1 MISRFFSVNS
11 VRLIASVMMTGVAA
25 LLVLSMVGG
34 AFGQAQT
41 GRTYTREDFINVDGG
56 SLSEK
61 LDRAQQ
67 QFKSAKQGDS
77 YWVAY
82 HFQAREGINVGP
94 FSGYVYEDS
103 DGIRLYHKEN
113 PDGVAVFF
121 LMDAS
126 GSKIELTRIKTLNL
140 NEGYLFENRPVYWL
154 GSVDTAQSLTHL
166 QSITRSQ
173 SDNKDIVG
181 AALRAIS
188 IHSSPQVIPL
198 LKEVALKDASYDLQ
212 RSAIRGLGRIPAKE
226 SLDALDEIF
235 AAVGNTGLKQ
245 ETIRSYG
252 NNGDHIGERRV
263 LDKLTAIAKSDSEN
277 LDVRTEAIKRIA
289 SFRGDAVVDR
299 LFDIY
304 NSLGDRNVKAGILQ
318 QVTSRGT
325 REDHVLQQ
333 LTAIAKKEQDASLQ
347 GEAVRR
353 ISVGTTSDNPEG
365 AINALID
372 LYDSTPNDSVKEEVI
387 KGLGRSKNRKAINKL
402 LSIAEKDANPRLRQ
416 SAVKRLSSNG
426 ISSY

>member
-1 MISRFFSVNS
+1 
-11 VRLIASVMMTGVAA
+11 MTG
-25 LLVLSMVGG
+25 LLVLCYISG
-34 AFGQAQT
+34 AFAQDQT
-41 GRTYTREDFINVDGG
+41 SRTYTREDFINVDGA
-56 SLSEK
+56 SLAEK
-61 LDRAQQ
+61 LDRAEK
-67 QFKSAKQGDS
+67 QFKGAKQGDS

-121 LMDAS
+121 LMDAT
-126 GSKIELTRIKTLNL
+126 GSKTELTRIKTLNL

-154 GSVDTAQSLTHL
+154 GSADTAQSVSHL
-166 QSITRSQ
+166 QTIMRSN
-173 SDNKDIVG
+173 SDNKDIMG
-181 AALRAIS
+181 GALRAIA
-188 IHSSPQVIPL
+188 IHSIPQVIPL

-212 RSAIRGLGRIPAKE
+212 RSAIRNLGRIPAKE

-235 AAVGNTGLKQ
+235 SAIGNTGLKQ

-252 NNGDHIGERRV
+252 SNGDHIGEKRV
-263 LDKLTAIAKSDSEN
+263 LDKLTSIAKTDSEN
-277 LDVRTEAIKRIA
+277 LEVRTEAIKRIA

-304 NSLGDRNVKAGILQ
+304 NSLSDRSVKAGILQ

-325 REDHVLQQ
+325 REEHVLQK

-347 GEAVRR
+347 SEAVRR
-353 ISVGTTSDNPEG
+353 ISVGTTSENPEG

-372 LYDSTPNDSVKEEVI
+372 VYDTTPNDSVKEEVI
-387 KGLGRSKNRKAINKL
+387 KGLGRSKNRKAVNKL
-402 LSIAEKDANPRLRQ
+402 LSIAEKDGNPKLRQ
-416 SAVKRLSSNG
+416 SAVRRLSSNG
-426 ISSY
+426 ISSF

>member
-11 VRLIASVMMTGVAA
+11 VRLIAYVMMTGFAV
-25 LLVLSMVGG
+25 LLVLSSAG
-34 AFGQAQT
+34 AFGQTQT
-41 GRTYTREDFINVDGG
+41 GRTYTREDFINVEGG
-56 SLSEK
+56 NLTEK
-61 LDRAQQ
+61 LNRAEQ

-103 DGIRLYHKEN
+103 DGIRLFHKEN

-121 LMDAS
+121 LMDGS
-126 GSKIELTRIKTLNL
+126 GSKIELTRVKTLNL

-154 GSVDTAQSLTHL
+154 GSVDTAQSLSQL
-166 QSITRSQ
+166 QSIMRSN

-188 IHSSPQVIPL
+188 IHNSPQVIPL
-198 LKEVALKDASYDLQ
+198 LKEVALKDASYDIQ

-226 SLDALDEIF
+226 SLDALDEVF
-235 AAVGNTGLKQ
+235 SAVGNTGLKQ

-252 NNGDHIGERRV
+252 NNGDHIGEKRV
-263 LDKLTAIAKSDSEN
+263 LDKLTSIAKSDSEN
-277 LDVRTEAIKRIA
+277 LEVRTEAIKRIA

-304 NSLGDRNVKAGILQ
+304 NSLGDRNVKSGILQ
-318 QVTSRGT
+318 QVSSRGT
-325 REDHVLQQ
+325 REEHVLQQ
-333 LTAIAKKEQDASLQ
+333 LTAIAKKEQDAGLQ
-347 GEAVRR
+347 SEAVRR
-353 ISVGTTSDNPEG
+353 ISNGMTTENPEG

-402 LSIAEKDANPRLRQ
+402 LTIAEKDANPKLRQ
-416 SAVKRLSSNG
+416 SAVRRLSANG
-426 ISSY
+426 NSSF